1 MHVKRRRQ
9 NRTHSRSSIICHRL
23 RTRSQKPSHRRMRC
37 STTTN
42 PMRSR
47 KYLCSRMVVQA
58 STSTNTLVATNI
70 ETSLPNL
77 TTTTHR
83 SKVIG
88 EIVGRHHDSHQ
99 ISPLPLDLHHR
110 KVTSLSPRLPSVE
123 TCTVFRT
130 LLNNIV
136 LRATCRRRPSK
147 LRNSRRISHQW
158 NRAQARLAGPI
169 MVARPATIYRSRR
182 LQPPTLAP
190 TPALTMAAH
199 CASRPRRNSRS
210 ISGKGIAKT
219 PILQALRVWA
229 AA

>member
-9 NRTHSRSSIICHRL
+9 NRMHSRSSIICHRL
-23 RTRSQKPSHRRMRC
+23 RTRSQKPSHQRMHC

-42 PMRSR
+42 LMRTR

-58 STSTNTLVATNI
+58 STSTNTLATNI
-70 ETSLPNL
+70 ETPLPNL

-83 SKVIG
+83 NGVIG
-88 EIVGRHHDSHQ
+88 EIVGRQHDSHQ
-99 ISPLPLDLHHR
+99 ISPLRLDLHHR
-110 KVTSLSPRLPSVE
+110 KVTSLSSRLPSVE
-123 TCTVFRT
+123 ICTVFRT
-130 LLNNIV
+130 FLNNIV
-136 LRATCRRRPSK
+136 LRVTCRRRPSK
-147 LRNSRRISHQW
+147 LRNSRRISHRW

-169 MVARPATIYRSRR
+169 MVVHPATIYRSRR

-210 ISGKGIAKT
+210 ISGKAIAR
-219 PILQALRVWA
+219 ILML
-229 AA
+229 